1 MEPDIEKSGGVGAGS
16 GASDDGVYV
25 PKTTLSV
32 PSPLHKEQGR
42 ADLKTGPHTEPQREQ
57 GRADINAEA
66 DTLKPVPSPLREE
79 PHGEADTL
87 KSVPSPL
94 YEEPQ
99 GEQGR
104 ADLNAEAGEPGTSA
118 DTNKRLDNMIKM
130 AEEIN
135 GMMADN
141 DKTKWGNGANSK
153 GTLDSIKKDLEAS
166 VAALK
171 KEHSASALRPRPK
184 TTPKAALTNKER
196 KIVLLLFRMLFT
208 LQFAS
213 MLYFFLFIQV
223 ERTLAPS
230 DFPKRA
236 LVLVIF
242 SFMFPPIIPDLV
254 LLCLE
259 PSDEIWK
266 KPIEEIWVQCGLETK
281 KNK

>member
-1 MEPDIEKSGGVGAGS
+1 MEPDVEKNGGVGAGS

-25 PKTTLSV
+25 PKATLSV
-32 PSPLHKEQGR
+32 PSPLRKEQGR
-42 ADLKTGPHTEPQREQ
+42 ADLNTGQASPPHT
-57 GRADINAEA
+57 
-66 DTLKPVPSPLREE
+66 
-79 PHGEADTL
+79 
-87 KSVPSPL
+87 
-94 YEEPQ
+94 EPQ

-104 ADLNAEAGEPGTSA
+104 ANLNAEADTLGSVPSPLNEEPQGEQGGANLNAEAGEPGSSA
-118 DTNKRLDNMIKM
+118 DTNKADDPNHKRLDNMIKM

-141 DKTKWGNGANSK
+141 DKTKGGNGANSK
-153 GTLDSIKKDLEAS
+153 STLDSIKKDLEAS
-166 VAALK
+166 VTALK

-184 TTPKAALTNKER
+184 PTPKTALTNKER
-196 KIVLLLFRMLFT
+196 KIVLLFFRMLFT

-259 PSDEIWK
+259 PSNEIWE
-266 KPIEEIWVQCGLETK
+266 KPIEDIWVQCGLETK
-281 KNK
+281 KSK